1 MADDAARYLGFAFAS
16 ADLLFE
22 LDRTTLTGKLEVA
35 KKSSPAFV
43 TSELRAGR
51 GGPLQLHP
59 HLHQATPAGS
69 DPDAGHAE
77 HYRRCG
83 DACVRGIAEFYS
95 EDLDFFRFPH
105 LQAAAEATAAAEQQA

>member
-1 MADDAARYLGFAFAS
+1 MASLYEQPSPPHACTAVPAS
-16 ADLLFE
+16 VPPA
-22 LDRTTLTGKLEVA
+22 GKLEVA